1 MSVVSLLTL
10 LSRGVMGWVNK
21 VGEKIKDSHG
31 LCLIINVFVIA
42 RLNKIRLS
50 GLLHRLGMEARAERE
65 PGALP
70 ERLVSS
76 LIASAPQAGGSR
88 PKLEKNKIKKF
99 CSWAPGRRKDA
110 HFPIFKCRG

>member
-1 MSVVSLLTL
+1 
-10 LSRGVMGWVNK
+10 MGWVNK

-70 ERLVSS
+70 
-76 LIASAPQAGGSR
+76 
-88 PKLEKNKIKKF
+88 
-99 CSWAPGRRKDA
+99 
-110 HFPIFKCRG
+110 